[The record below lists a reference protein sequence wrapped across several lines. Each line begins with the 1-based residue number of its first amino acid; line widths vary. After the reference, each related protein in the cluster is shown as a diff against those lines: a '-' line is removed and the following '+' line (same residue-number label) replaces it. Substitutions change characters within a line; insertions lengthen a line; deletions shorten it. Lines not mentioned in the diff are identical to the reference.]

1 MCNTATGSQS
11 VLQKAKVCQS
21 TNKAVSTLCC
31 FKICVLTKYNIMPFS
46 EYYVV
51 KKKTSAPQTP
61 IVSAMPSMLGGGKK
75 PFDYSTHALMP

>member
-1 MCNTATGSQS
+1 
-11 VLQKAKVCQS
+11 
-21 TNKAVSTLCC
+21 
-31 FKICVLTKYNIMPFS
+31 MPFS

-75 PFDYSTHALMP
+75 TFDYSTHALMP